1 MSAFCSPLPHT
12 PFAGG
17 TVAPHTPA
25 RNYRVR
31 SYRVRDGFTLVE
43 LLVVI
48 GIIALLISILLPSLN
63 QAREQAKATQC
74 LSNVRQLGMAF
85 LMYVNENKGY
95 FPPRNASRS
104 QMHRPYDW
112 IYWQEVLPPGRTIN
126 ESNVVRYMS
135 GGANRVSI
143 ETLRCPSDNIESRL
157 YENNA
162 NPYKFSYTVNVFVM
176 NNSANTSTTSPFD
189 RTLNLTKVKNPTRKI
204 LAVEEDERGINDGS
218 WVGRATY
225 NLTTPITGDTPTD
238 NDFLAIR
245 HDRRKVYP
253 DSTGNWLKNV
263 DRRGNAVFLDFHA
276 EYVTRREAHDQ
287 RNLVPDYY

>member
-1 MSAFCSPLPHT
+1 MDPHT
-12 PFAGG
+12 
-17 TVAPHTPA
+17 TA
-25 RNYRVR
+25 RRIR
-31 SYRVRDGFTLVE
+31 SRMRNAFTLVE

-74 LSNVRQLGMAF
+74 LSNVRQLGLAF

-95 FPPRNASRS
+95 FPSRNASRS
-104 QMHRPYDW
+104 QGHRPGDW
-112 IYWQEVLPPGRTIN
+112 IYWQEVLPPGETIN

-135 GGANRVSI
+135 GGAKRVSI
-143 ETLRCPSDNIESRL
+143 ESLRCPSDNVDARL

-162 NPYKFSYTVNVFVM
+162 NPYKFSYTVNVFVI
-176 NNSANTSTTSPFD
+176 NNSATASTSSPFD
-189 RTLNLTKVKNPTRKI
+189 RTLNISKVKNSNRKI

-218 WVGRATY
+218 WVGRSTY
-225 NLTTPITGDTPTD
+225 NLTTPIPGDVATD

-245 HDRRKVYP
+245 HERRKFYP
-253 DSTGNWLKNV
+253 DTPANWLKNV

-276 EYVTRREAHDQ
+276 EYITRREAHDQ
-287 RNLVPDYY
+287 KNLIPEYY